1 MDSEKPYM
9 GLTHFAG
16 NMPKKSEVTVAKNYL
31 TKDEIDILNHIVSA
45 YLEFAEMQ
53 AKRRKAMYMQDW
65 IVKLDDFLRLSESEI
80 LTHKGRISSEDAEQ
94 KARLEYEKYKE
105 RIKNEFST
113 VERDF
118 LQTIERVEKKL
129 SSKTLRKSKLK

>member
-1 MDSEKPYM
+1 M
-9 GLTHFAG
+9 
-16 NMPKKSEVTVAKNYL
+16 
-31 TKDEIDILNHIVSA
+31 
-45 YLEFAEMQ
+45 
-53 AKRRKAMYMQDW
+53 
-65 IVKLDDFLRLSESEI
+65 
-80 LTHKGRISSEDAEQ
+80 THKGRISSEDAEQ

-105 RIKNEFST
+105 RTKNELST

>member
-1 MDSEKPYM
+1 
-9 GLTHFAG
+9 
-16 NMPKKSEVTVAKNYL
+16 MPKKSEVTVAKNYL

-94 KARLEYEKYKE
+94 KA
-105 RIKNEFST
+105 N
-113 VERDF
+113 
-118 LQTIERVEKKL
+118 
-129 SSKTLRKSKLK
+129 